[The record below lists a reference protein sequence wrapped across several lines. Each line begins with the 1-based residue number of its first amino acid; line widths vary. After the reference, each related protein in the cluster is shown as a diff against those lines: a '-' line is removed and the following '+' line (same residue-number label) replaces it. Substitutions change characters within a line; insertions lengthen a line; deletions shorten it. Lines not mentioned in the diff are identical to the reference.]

1 MGLLRLLAWRGHE
14 AEDLLLLSIPH
25 TTATAHH
32 PPTTPSNKGP
42 PPHIANH
49 QRKAVLG
56 WVLVQWANVWTQLT
70 DYPYELGMAGREA

>member
-25 TTATAHH
+25 TTAT
-32 PPTTPSNKGP
+32 TPSNKGP
-42 PPHIANH
+42 PRHIANH
-49 QRKAVLG
+49 QRKAVLS
-56 WVLVQWANVWTQLT
+56 WVLVQWANVRTQHT